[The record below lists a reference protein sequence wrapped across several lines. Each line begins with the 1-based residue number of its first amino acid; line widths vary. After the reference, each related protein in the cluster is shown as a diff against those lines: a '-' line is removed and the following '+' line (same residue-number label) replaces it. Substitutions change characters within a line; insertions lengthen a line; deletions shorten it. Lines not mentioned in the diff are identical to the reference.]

1 MQGFREQGLWVAL
14 VVLGRFQA
22 RANTHQSLL
31 LGGLHRVTSS
41 KFLSWHKRSIQVT
54 YSNVQGSLRVMLPHS
69 SWVWEMPLMYQHY
82 LLGSKF
88 KGTIFNLSPGLDL
101 GCLLNGTKQAVFSS
115 WATLPPKPSWLPEFK
130 SYYSILLP
138 GDAILPFCLF
148 VSQCD

>member
-1 MQGFREQGLWVAL
+1 MRPIVSAEWELSCNFIKLAEGLPAS
-14 VVLGRFQA
+14 FMK
-22 RANTHQSLL
+22 
-31 LGGLHRVTSS
+31 LHESS